1 MQTTAERLIA
11 QTRASDIDALRIHV
25 VRQPLSDGSSV
36 YDVHL
41 GSKRIIAVNEKAAWK
56 IADTLR
62 KLLDDDA
69 ISLTP
74 ANVTCNY

>member
-11 QTRASDIDALRIHV
+11 LIKPADALRIHV
-25 VRQPLSDGSSV
+25 ARQPLSDGSSV
-36 YDVHL
+36 YDVL
-41 GSKRIIAVNEKAAWK
+41 LSGQRIIAVNEKAAWK

-74 ANVTCNY
+74 AHVTCNY